1 MGGQFLRSYSP
12 GLLVPR
18 LVLETGN
25 GAREKGSNLP
35 LLVASPISHPSDEG
49 LSGQEKGFFYSLL
62 VHSTHIDCM
71 RNVCLMNFLDMLS
84 LFLSTLPH
92 CLSGSCLVF
101 KSQFRCHLL
110 GETFLAT
117 LPNVAHSPVQFS
129 VPSLCFLHNV
139 RHIEVLCLIVYL
151 LLPFKK
157 AGTLLAWFT
166 AVPQPYGTKLGT
178 R

>member
-1 MGGQFLRSYSP
+1 
-12 GLLVPR
+12 
-18 LVLETGN
+18 
-25 GAREKGSNLP
+25 
-35 LLVASPISHPSDEG
+35 
-49 LSGQEKGFFYSLL
+49 
-62 VHSTHIDCM
+62 
-71 RNVCLMNFLDMLS
+71 MNFLDMLS

-92 CLSGSCLVF
+92 CLSDSCLVF

-151 LLPFKK
+151 LLPFRRREPYLHGSPLYPNHMERNLAHGRCSINVCVMKLNEV
-157 AGTLLAWFT
+157 TLISTQEQNIL
-166 AVPQPYGTKLGT
+166 
-178 R
+178 